1 MIWKPHRSVEECNHI
16 IVAPGSLHELETRVI
31 RGSVQRVYKNLWPS
45 LRVFWLAVCKLHE
58 DKIYIVYEEE
68 RFTYKQMLEK
78 SIKAAA
84 VLANSYNVRKGDRV
98 AICSRNCIEYLVAF
112 WACHLIGAVTVM
124 VNAWL
129 PTNLLDFCITYTD
142 SKVLFLDTERANVLE
157 QNIAKVVEH
166 NAITAV
172 LVFCVHEGKEAWQGM
187 SSWSEILDRN
197 DGIATNNI
205 LQETCAILPEDN
217 ATIYFTS
224 GTTGRPKGVLS
235 TQRQYL
241 TNVFNVTS
249 FFSFFHHDKN
259 KLITHTVGIS
269 CSNEK
274 HPSKRGGLGS
284 VCSRRASKGFL
295 ISVPFFHVT
304 GTTSQALT
312 ATFRGLKIVLIR
324 KWNVQEAI
332 RCATLFYFIH
342 PRFTALFGQIDQI
355 GECLYCR
362 RVCTFCH
369 RSFKGPRLYFFP
381 RVPSMVIEL
390 VDMGGISLDSLNFG
404 GAPSSVLLE
413 QKVKKTLP
421 NTILSQGYGMTETNS
436 IAVSFCGADCK
447 LRPSSTGLAT
457 PVNDLLIMDPQ
468 TLKEVPIGNMG
479 EVWIRGVNVMQGY
492 WKDPQATAQAITTDG
507 WLRSGDLGCIDEEGF
522 LFIKDRLKDVIIRGG
537 ENIDSVSVE
546 NAIYAHPAV
555 HEVGAIS
562 VPDDR
567 LGELVAAVAS
577 LKPNCGKVTE
587 DEVISVARN
596 LLPRFAVPVM
606 VILQT
611 EPLEH
616 TPSGKIIK
624 TRLRALAREMWQ
636 KRNGRRAHN
645 KAKL

>member
-1 MIWKPHRSVEECNHI
+1 MVWKPHRSVEECNRI
-16 IVAPGSLHELETRVI
+16 IIAPGALHELETRVI

-112 WACHLIGAVTVM
+112 WACHLIGAVAVM

-129 PTNLLDFCITYTD
+129 PTNLLEFCIMYTD
-142 SKVLFLDTERANVLE
+142 SKVLFLDAERANVLE
-157 QNIAKVVEH
+157 QTIAKVVEH
-166 NAITAV
+166 NAVTAV
-172 LVFCVHEGKEAWQGM
+172 LVFCVHEGKGAWQGM

-197 DGIATNNI
+197 NGIATNSI

-241 TNVFNVTS
+241 TNVFNALVAPMRNTLRKGE
-249 FFSFFHHDKN
+249 D
-259 KLITHTVGIS
+259 LDQ
-269 CSNEK
+269 
-274 HPSKRGGLGS
+274 S
-284 VCSRRASKGFL
+284 VPDEPQKGFL

-312 ATFRGLKIVLIR
+312 ATFRGMKIVLIR
-324 KWNVQEAI
+324 KWNVQED
-332 RCATLFYFIH
+332 L
-342 PRFTALFGQIDQI
+342 
-355 GECLYCR
+355 
-362 RVCTFCH
+362 
-369 RSFKGPRLYFFP
+369 RLYLD
-381 RVPSMVIEL
+381 RLIKSENVSIAGGVPSMVIEL

-468 TLKEVPIGNMG
+468 TLKEVPVGNMG

-492 WKDPQATAQAITTDG
+492 WKDPEATTQAITTDG

-562 VPDDR
+562 VPDDT

-624 TRLRALAREMWQ
+624 TRLRALARELWQ

>member
-129 PTNLLDFCITYTD
+129 PTNLLEFCITYTD
-142 SKVLFLDTERANVLE
+142 SKVLFLDAERANVLE

-241 TNVFNVTS
+241 TNVFNALVAPMRNTLRKGE
-249 FFSFFHHDKN
+249 D
-259 KLITHTVGIS
+259 LDQ
-269 CSNEK
+269 
-274 HPSKRGGLGS
+274 S
-284 VCSRRASKGFL
+284 VPDEPQKGFL

-332 RCATLFYFIH
+332 RLIKSENVSIA
-342 PRFTALFGQIDQI
+342 G
-355 GECLYCR
+355 G
-362 RVCTFCH
+362 
-369 RSFKGPRLYFFP
+369 
-381 RVPSMVIEL
+381 VPSMVIEL

-468 TLKEVPIGNMG
+468 TLKEVPVGNMG

-492 WKDPQATAQAITTDG
+492 WKDPEATAQAITTDG

-562 VPDDR
+562 VPDDT

>member
-1 MIWKPHRSVEECNHI
+1 MVWKPHRSVEECNRI

-78 SIKAAA
+78 SMKAAA

-129 PTNLLDFCITYTD
+129 PTNLLEFCITYTD
-142 SKVLFLDTERANVLE
+142 SKVLFLDAERANILE
-157 QNIAKVVEH
+157 QTIAKVVEH

-241 TNVFNVTS
+241 TNVFNALVAPMRNTLRKGE
-249 FFSFFHHDKN
+249 D
-259 KLITHTVGIS
+259 LDQ
-269 CSNEK
+269 
-274 HPSKRGGLGS
+274 S
-284 VCSRRASKGFL
+284 VPDEPQKGFL

-312 ATFRGLKIVLIR
+312 ATFRGMKIVLIR

-332 RCATLFYFIH
+332 RLIKSENVSIA
-342 PRFTALFGQIDQI
+342 G
-355 GECLYCR
+355 G
-362 RVCTFCH
+362 
-369 RSFKGPRLYFFP
+369 
-381 RVPSMVIEL
+381 VPSMVIEL

-468 TLKEVPIGNMG
+468 TLKEVPVGNMG

-492 WKDPQATAQAITTDG
+492 WKDPEATVQAITTDG

-562 VPDDR
+562 VPDDT

-636 KRNGRRAHN
+636 KRNGRRRAHN